1 MGEKR
6 KRLSVYLTKPEVKIV
21 EMIAAANPDLS
32 ERMIVKMA
40 ITIGLGKV
48 LEQLNSVLS
57 KESNDSW
64 STIRSKRTNTR
75 RYWERGLSPDR
86 TKHITTQA
94 AQPRHLWYRRI
105 SPLPIQHPHHQ
116 IQTARIR
123 HSTREAIPY
132 QQAKQEQSQHTLPQ
146 GDQWLR

>member
-57 KESNDSW
+57 KESNDS
-64 STIRSKRTNTR
+64 
-75 RYWERGLSPDR
+75 
-86 TKHITTQA
+86 
-94 AQPRHLWYRRI
+94 
-105 SPLPIQHPHHQ
+105 
-116 IQTARIR
+116 
-123 HSTREAIPY
+123 
-132 QQAKQEQSQHTLPQ
+132 
-146 GDQWLR
+146 